1 MAQEK
6 KQSADSDVTQVLELA
21 GDALKT
27 LITNTRKKG
36 F

>member
-21 GDALKT
+21 DALKT
-27 LITNTRKKG
+27 VIINTRKKG
-36 F
+36 L